1 MMYDALVEIVEGSD
15 RGRPCP
21 RPELLKEAVRIVMRG
36 EAKPAEIAA
45 LLTGLRCRGEHAEH
59 LQAVVEAMLEH
70 STPFTANHNDYPLF
84 DTCGTGGD
92 GHGTVNISTAC
103 ALLAASAGIH
113 VAKHGNRSVSS
124 KSGSADVLEVL
135 GLKIDVPPEKSA
147 RLLHD
152 YNFCF
157 LFAPMYHPAMKHAG
171 PVRKELRFRTIF
183 NLAGPLSNPAKPSHQ
198 LVGVAEPHLIEPMA
212 VTLKLLGRHRALVV
226 HGVNGVDEISLTQV
240 TEGLHLRE
248 DGRLETFR
256 LNPGDL
262 GLEMIEMAELV
273 AQDPQD
279 SAAKIKRVLEGEPGP
294 IADEIN
300 INLAAVLWLAGEEP
314 DLEEGFNRAR
324 EIQQSGAGAR
334 MLQELIQATNGD

>member
-1 MMYDALVEIVEGSD
+1 MMFDALLEIVEGAE

-21 RPELLKEAVRIVMRG
+21 DPALLKEAVSTIMRG
-36 EAKPAEIAA
+36 EAKPTEIAA

-59 LQAVVEAMLEH
+59 LQAVVEVMLEH
-70 STPFTANHNDYPLF
+70 ATPFEPDHNDYPLF

-103 ALLAASAGIH
+103 ALLAAAAGIH

-135 GLKIDVPPEKSA
+135 GLKIDVAPEVSA
-147 RLLHD
+147 RLLHECQ
-152 YNFCF
+152 FCF

-183 NLAGPLSNPAKPSHQ
+183 NLAGPLSNPARPSHQ
-198 LVGVAEPHLIEPMA
+198 LVGVPERQLIEPMA
-212 VTLKLLGRHRALVV
+212 RTLRLLGRHRALVV

-256 LNPGDL
+256 LDPSDL
-262 GLEMIEMAELV
+262 GLQMIEMAELV
-273 AQDPQD
+273 AADPQD
-279 SAAKIKRVLEGEPGP
+279 SAEKIRRVLEGEPGP

-300 INLAAVLWLAGEEP
+300 INLAAVLWMAGQEP
-314 DLEEGFNRAR
+314 DISEGFNRAR
-324 EIQQSGAGAR
+324 EIQQSGAAAR
-334 MLQELIQATNGD
+334 LLTEINQTIEEG